1 MTSCMNTRSSLQRLM
16 SAAGFCLAL
25 LAGCAETTSR
35 LDSRTRGSDRTIP
48 TITSDELEQTVEH
61 SDRPVV
67 VEFGVP
73 AGCYRCNDM
82 RPHYDRLAE
91 TFSDGVHF
99 VRVDFNT
106 ASHVASKFGATVC
119 PSYVVFAHGNPV
131 ACCQYPTSA
140 DILAREIEQAAH
152 EIAEPAQFASEVES
166 LQ

>member
-1 MTSCMNTRSSLQRLM
+1 MTSCMNTRSSLQRLTA
-16 SAAGFCLAL
+16 AAGFCLAL
-25 LAGCAETTSR
+25 LAGCAESPSR

-67 VEFGVP
+67 VEFGVG

-82 RPHYDRLAE
+82 RPHYERLAE
-91 TFSDGVHF
+91 TFSDGVYF

-119 PSYVVFAHGNPV
+119 PSYVVFARGDPV

-140 DILAREIEQAAH
+140 DLLTREIEHALRPIRNSD
-152 EIAEPAQFASEVES
+152 ESTAEPES
-166 LQ
+166 VQ